1 MAAAVGIEAAGQ
13 PLDGE
18 HLLQRAEGGR
28 GAFLL
33 DQEGRVD
40 LAGGVVHGDDQVA
53 RRLAGQPFMA

>member
-13 PLDGE
+13 PLVGE

-40 LAGGVVHGDDQVA
+40 LEVA
-53 RRLAGQPFMA
+53 SSMVTIRSHRLAGQPLMA